1 MVYCRFLEME
11 YATFN
16 KLHHGEVGNWRW
28 EGRKIFHALTN
39 EALYAVTTEELP
51 LAQSLQYGRDVG
63 EGACESDIPT
73 AWRDAESRCQ
83 ILTCS

>member
-1 MVYCRFLEME
+1 MQHLTSYIMGKW
-11 YATFN
+11 AT
-16 KLHHGEVGNWRW
+16 GAG